1 MDGMKRNALALKSCA
16 VLAFA
21 ALFALVALEGA
32 IAKDVDARFG
42 KPAFAASVA
51 AALGH
56 ELSGAE
62 RGASNVTWDFYNVK
76 WKKDWTE
83 ERYALAVA
91 KGVENC
97 GKLGKDDDKKKDKE
111 KNKSLSET
119 AKAESEKVSD
129 WVKNHTDT
137 SAKDKAEGGN

>member
-56 ELSGAE
+56 ELSSAE

-97 GKLGKDDDKKKDKE
+97 GKLGKDDDKKKDKQESKSFGDSVKE
-111 KNKSLSET
+111 KTSKM
-119 AKAESEKVSD
+119 SD
-129 WVKNHTDT
+129 WVKDHTDT
-137 SAKDKAEGGN
+137 SAKENAESGN

>member
-42 KPAFAASVA
+42 KDAYAVSVA
-51 AALGH
+51 GALGH
-56 ELSGAE
+56 ALSDAE
-62 RGASNVTWDFYNVK
+62 RGAANVTWDFYNVK

-91 KGVENC
+91 QGVKNC
-97 GKLGKDDDKKKDKE
+97 GKLAKKDDKKDKE